1 MLNIFINSTTFG
13 QAMGATFNMNV
24 EGSLADKRI
33 TALENCEVSAPIYE
47 KAVDPAK
54 ITSLIATGQTQKV
67 SNLGKAIEVEN
78 VRVNSLAMLIREL
91 ELVASIESNEMI
103 IAYVPGELLQELESG
118 RVKFYLASDSSET
131 TYYSEFELT
140 LWHHA
145 MALIQSLY
153 CRLVFKNIAS
163 CRKNVSGSAVQADRV
178 NITASMYTKLLTA
191 FREMKTVKSNVQA
204 TAQSSGESAFV

>member
-13 QAMGATFNMNV
+13 QAMGASFNMNV
-24 EGSLADKRI
+24 EGSLADKRL
-33 TALENCEVSAPIYE
+33 TALENCEVCAPLYE
-47 KAVDPAK
+47 KVVDATK

-91 ELVASIESNEMI
+91 ELIASIESNEMI

-118 RVKFYLASDSSET
+118 RVKFYLAGDSGET
-131 TYYSEFELT
+131 TYYSTFELD

-163 CRKNVSGSAVQADRV
+163 CRKNVSGTAIQTDRV
-178 NITASMYTKLLTA
+178 NITASMYTKLLIA
-191 FREMKTVKSNVQA
+191 FKEMKVAKSNVQA
-204 TAQSSGESAFV
+204 PAQSSGESAFV